1 MPIAQCLSCWGRGV
15 GHWTSALCSAPH
27 QIANVIWWGYVSTPS
42 LSVPCYQWPGFGLE
56 AKFYGL
62 GLKTC
67 GLGIEGPGLESC
79 TDNYTS
85 RERKIIDDSHNN
97 KLVIIYVQL
106 IINAYLRK
114 SSQNLVHYSSCQD
127 ICISSVLQWPCAGRP
142 RPRPR
147 DLWPWPWPWRWGLD
161 LWPWPWPWRWGLTP
175 WS

>member
-27 QIANVIWWGYVSTPS
+27 QIANVIRWGYVSTPS

-56 AKFYGL
+56 AKFYAL

-127 ICISSVLQWPCAGRP
+127 ICISSVLQWPYAGKP

-147 DLWPWPWPWRWGLD
+147 DLWPWPWPWRWGL
-161 LWPWPWPWRWGLTP
+161 TP

>member
-1 MPIAQCLSCWGRGV
+1 M
-15 GHWTSALCSAPH
+15 
-27 QIANVIWWGYVSTPS
+27 
-42 LSVPCYQWPGFGLE
+42 SVPCYQWPGFGLE

-114 SSQNLVHYSSCQD
+114 SSQNSVHYSSCQD
-127 ICISSVLQWPCAGRP
+127 ICISSVVQWPYAGS
-142 RPRPR
+142 
-147 DLWPWPWPWRWGLD
+147 LGL
-161 LWPWPWPWRWGLTP
+161 GLATYGLGP
-175 WS
+175 GLGVGGWTYGLGVEGWTYGLGPGLGVDG